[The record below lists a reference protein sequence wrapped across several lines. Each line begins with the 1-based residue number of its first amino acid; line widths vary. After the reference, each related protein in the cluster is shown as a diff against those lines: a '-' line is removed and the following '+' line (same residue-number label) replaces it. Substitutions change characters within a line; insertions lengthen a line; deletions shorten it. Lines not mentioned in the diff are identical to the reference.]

1 MVATIYAIRTSTLAV
16 QSALSDALYHRFGS
30 TVGGELEAG
39 ELGICEDRPEG
50 RAIGQA
56 LYARWQADF

>member
-16 QSALSDALYHRFGS
+16 QSALTDALYHRFGS
-30 TVGGELEAG
+30 ATGGMIASG
-39 ELGICEDRPEG
+39 ELGIREDRPEG